1 MPNERTAPMTDSL
14 RGLVDRWHDT
24 RAFDHGAL
32 AQLIR
37 DDGIDILVDLQ
48 GHLSDNRLPVFAM
61 KPAPV
66 QVSWLGYPGTTGLQ
80 AIDRL
85 SEALGAPEPKRRK
98 TPAAQPATPAAEPPA
113 AEEPPA
119 PSAPPDKA
127 SARQALMGY
136 VQRHG
141 KEKGLQLL
149 AEFGVS
155 AFSDL
160 KPEQY
165 AELVAK
171 CDG

>member
-1 MPNERTAPMTDSL
+1 MHVTLVITADPE
-14 RGLVDRWHDT
+14 V
-24 RAFDHGAL
+24 
-32 AQLIR
+32 
-37 DDGIDILVDLQ
+37 
-48 GHLSDNRLPVFAM
+48 
-61 KPAPV
+61 
-66 QVSWLGYPGTTGLQ
+66 LQ

-98 TPAAQPATPAAEPPA
+98 TPPAPEAPLAAAAAPPA
-113 AEEPPA
+113 EESPA
-119 PSAPPDKA
+119 PPTAPDKA

-165 AELVAK
+165 AALVAK
-171 CDG
+171 CDD